1 LTTRLLVLA
10 APLLLAAVPAL
21 AQKANSA
28 PAPAPTSAPT
38 PNKPITDRE
47 PTAADVVATPATDLN
62 LKKNE
67 IPPILTAA
75 EADPYGL
82 PRGGKCPAISAEVQQ
97 LDAVLGDDIDIAQ
110 ASRAKVS
117 AGKVAQSVVGSFIPF
132 RGVIRQ
138 LSGAS
143 EQERKLQSAINA
155 GTARRGFLKGVGLQR
170 GCAYP
175 ARPAT
180 PQMLAQIAER
190 NAEKAKAAE
199 PAKPRN

>member
-1 LTTRLLVLA
+1 MTILALA
-10 APLLLAAVPAL
+10 APLLLAAATATAAAPA
-21 AQKANSA
+21 SA
-28 PAPAPTSAPT
+28 PAPAPSAAPA
-38 PNKPITDRE
+38 KPITDRQ

-62 LKKNE
+62 LKKTD
-67 IPPILTAA
+67 IPPILVAA

-82 PRGGKCPAISAEVQQ
+82 PRAIRCPAIASEVQQ
-97 LDAVLGDDIDIAQ
+97 LDAVLGEDIDIAQ
-110 ASRAKVS
+110 VSRGKVS

-138 LSGAS
+138 ISGAS

-170 GCAYP
+170 GCVYP

-180 PQMLAQIAER
+180 AQMLAQIAER